1 MCWVSNSM
9 RVFHVSPNVYPP
21 LPAGH
26 HTLRIWKEL
35 ARNAERYHVIASAG
49 RLRYSHTVDGNL
61 HLHLLPTFGTR
72 GWHFFLASWMVLFLC
87 LRHHPDRIIAQCPV
101 NGGLVASVARLI
113 FRVPVLAEVHG
124 AHYFWPGGPGGVRRV
139 TWMLLRLGTAFTF
152 RVATRIRS
160 LSRDMTEH
168 LVRVYGESIQPK
180 IFELGNR
187 VDLEL
192 FSPVKTCY
200 RMTAGPT
207 LISVGAYTA
216 GKNHLALVEGL
227 LQRLPDARLTL
238 VGRGPME
245 RVYVERAQALGVQ
258 SRLKLVHAASHR
270 DVASLLAESDIY
282 IHPSLSEG
290 VPRAILEAMAMG
302 LPVVAT
308 KVGFLGG
315 VVRDGVDVSLIPL
328 GDLQALERAV
338 DRLIDSEDLRRE
350 MGTAAAKQIR
360 SRFEWN
366 STFDRY
372 RGLIASLVR
381 A

>member
-9 RVFHVSPNVYPP
+9 RIFHISPNVYPP

-26 HTLRIWKEL
+26 HTMRIWKEL
-35 ARNAERYHVIASAG
+35 ARDAERYHVIASAG

-72 GWHFFLASWMVLFLC
+72 GWHFFLVSWMVLFLC
-87 LRHHPDRIIAQCPV
+87 FRYHPDRIVAQCPV

-113 FRVPVLAEVHG
+113 FRVPVLVEVHG
-124 AHYFWPGGPGGVRRV
+124 AHYFAPSHPGALGRV
-139 TWMLLRLGTAFTF
+139 AWTLLRLGAAFTF
-152 RVATRIRS
+152 RMATRIRS
-160 LSRDMTEH
+160 LSRDMTDH
-168 LVRVYGESIQPK
+168 LVRVYGELIQSK

-187 VDLEL
+187 VDLDQ
-192 FSPVKTCY
+192 FSPLKTCY
-200 RMTAGPT
+200 RMRAAPA

-227 LQRLPDARLTL
+227 LPRLPDACLTL
-238 VGRGPME
+238 VGRGPMG
-245 RVYVERAQALGVQ
+245 RVYIERAQALGVQ
-258 SRLKLVHAASHR
+258 SRLKLVYAASHR
-270 DVASLLAESDIY
+270 EVASLLAESDIY

-315 VVRDGVDVSLIPL
+315 VVQDGVDVALIPP

-338 DRLIDSEDLRRE
+338 NKFIDSEDLRRE
-350 MGTAAAKQIR
+350 MGTAAAKQVR